1 MYHHSR
7 PSKSTKILIDNI
19 AWIGRVWVISDFE
32 TVVNVTDIAKD
43 YFVKSIIFLP
53 VGAVLYAEHT

>member
-1 MYHHSR
+1 M
-7 PSKSTKILIDNI
+7 
-19 AWIGRVWVISDFE
+19 ISDFE
-32 TVVNVTDIAKD
+32 TVVNVTDIAED